1 MTLDYGIVNLK
12 HIFAEGQVYV
22 ALSRVRSM
30 DGLQVI
36 GDVLHSYVMYVLPTL
51 TLTHIG
57 R

>member
-1 MTLDYGIVNLK
+1 
-12 HIFAEGQVYV
+12 VYV